1 MKTLRLLQGSLV
13 FLPLALNA
21 VQGEGPGTFFNP
33 TDGNAV
39 SSVRCRTNAAAR
51 VTVAFLGGSITEM
64 NGYRPLVMRMLRDRH
79 PFVDFVEIAA
89 GLSSTC
95 SDTGALRM
103 DRDVLAHDTP
113 DLLIVDVAV
122 NDDQDGHFD
131 LRRCVR
137 GLEGIVR
144 RMLMANPKCRVVIAQ
159 MVNRHQYELLQ
170 TGDVPVPYA
179 AARQVAERYGLGIA
193 DVGSALA
200 ASAKA
205 GGFSWKDYK
214 DCHPSQEGCMFGA
227 KVVMETISDVF
238 DPMSRPQAAM
248 LPDPIDEGSLCFGRE
263 LDMRSVRTEDGWRVS
278 DLDWNSVPGSKRRYF
293 TQGEVLWC
301 DRTNAMAAVWFS
313 GNALGALLT
322 AGPDAGDL
330 EVSVD
335 NGDFRR
341 IRLRADYGQ
350 LHYPYMLMLAEDLDD
365 DAHVVRFRAVP
376 AKRESGTGSVI
387 RINRLYANV
396 RSETARWQ
404 DAIDEAARV
413 GGGRVSIPAGRHR
426 VGGLL
431 MRSNVELHLEDGAEL
446 NALTG
451 LENYHLVER
460 PYSEGIWSAV
470 VMGVG
475 VTNVAITGKGV
486 INGRG
491 GTWPEPT
498 REDFNRGC
506 QEGLRPR
513 GIFFTEAKDIRLE
526 DFTLRDSPCWG
537 IVIKACDG
545 VVAKRVKID
554 SHANWNND
562 GFDIEAKNVLVEDC
576 EADTGDDPF
585 CLKSN
590 DPNFVCANIVFR
602 RCTAR
607 GQANA
612 FKIGTA
618 THGLVRNVRY
628 EDIRCD
634 VGRRICTKLEDGTP
648 MKLLSFHYQCKI
660 TPRYPTGC
668 MLCGLAFECVDG
680 GAVEDVVVDGMEI
693 VDGVCEPIFIRSD
706 FRKVGRHSVKIKPNI
721 LNRLRNIRIS
731 NVRGKAMGPYAS
743 AIVGVDGFRIENVVL
758 KDIDITVAGAGEEA
772 SRKALETPVPYK
784 FDCYPTPDIFW
795 PHIFPAYGLYIDR
808 ADDVRLENVHF
819 RLDGGTPDM
828 RPEFV
833 EVGGL

>member
-1 MKTLRLLQGSLV
+1 MSRKMFKVSVKGFVPTALFLSLC
-13 FLPLALNA
+13 LSL
-21 VQGEGPGTFFNP
+21 
-33 TDGNAV
+33 
-39 SSVRCRTNAAAR
+39 
-51 VTVAFLGGSITEM
+51 LGGESLETAKW
-64 NGYRPLVMRMLRDRH
+64 P
-79 PFVDFVEIAA
+79 AA
-89 GLSSTC
+89 I
-95 SDTGALRM
+95 DA
-103 DRDVLAHDTP
+103 
-113 DLLIVDVAV
+113 
-122 NDDQDGHFD
+122 
-131 LRRCVR
+131 
-137 GLEGIVR
+137 
-144 RMLMANPKCRVVIAQ
+144 
-159 MVNRHQYELLQ
+159 
-170 TGDVPVPYA
+170 
-179 AARQVAERYGLGIA
+179 VAE
-193 DVGSALA
+193 
-200 ASAKA
+200 K
-205 GGFSWKDYK
+205 
-214 DCHPSQEGCMFGA
+214 
-227 KVVMETISDVF
+227 
-238 DPMSRPQAAM
+238 
-248 LPDPIDEGSLCFGRE
+248 
-263 LDMRSVRTEDGWRVS
+263 
-278 DLDWNSVPGSKRRYF
+278 
-293 TQGEVLWC
+293 
-301 DRTNAMAAVWFS
+301 
-313 GNALGALLT
+313 
-322 AGPDAGDL
+322 
-330 EVSVD
+330 
-335 NGDFRR
+335 
-341 IRLRADYGQ
+341 
-350 LHYPYMLMLAEDLDD
+350 
-365 DAHVVRFRAVP
+365 
-376 AKRESGTGSVI
+376 
-387 RINRLYANV
+387 
-396 RSETARWQ
+396 
-404 DAIDEAARV
+404 
-413 GGGRVSIPAGRHR
+413 GGGRVVVTKGVHR

-431 MRSNVELHLEDGAEL
+431 MRSNVELHLEEGAEL

-498 REDFNRGC
+498 REDFERGC

-526 DFTLRDSPCWG
+526 DFTLKDSACWG

-545 VVAKRVKID
+545 LVAKRVKID

-562 GFDIEAKNVLVEDC
+562 GFDIEAKNVLIEDC

-590 DPNFVCANIVFR
+590 DPNFVCENIVFR

-634 VGRRICTKLEDGTP
+634 VGRRIAMKLEDGTP
-648 MKLLSFHYQCKI
+648 FKTLSFHYQCKI

-680 GAVEDVVVDGMEI
+680 GAVEDIVVDGMEI

-706 FRKVGRHSVKIKPNI
+706 LRKVGRHSVKIKPNT

-758 KDIDITVAGAGEEA
+758 KDIDITVTGAGEEA

-784 FDCYPTPDIFW
+784 FDAYPTPDIFW
-795 PHIFPAYGLYIDR
+795 PHIFPAYGLYVDR
-808 ADDVRLENVHF
+808 ADNVRLENVRF
-819 RLDGGTPDM
+819 RLADGTKDL
-828 RPEFV
+828 RPEFAGIKV
-833 EVGGL
+833 R

>member
-1 MKTLRLLQGSLV
+1 MSRKMFKVSVKGFVPTALFLSLCLSLLG
-13 FLPLALNA
+13 
-21 VQGEGPGTFFNP
+21 GESRETAKWQAAI
-33 TDGNAV
+33 D
-39 SSVRCRTNAAAR
+39 AAA
-51 VTVAFLGGSITEM
+51 
-64 NGYRPLVMRMLRDRH
+64 
-79 PFVDFVEIAA
+79 
-89 GLSSTC
+89 
-95 SDTGALRM
+95 
-103 DRDVLAHDTP
+103 
-113 DLLIVDVAV
+113 
-122 NDDQDGHFD
+122 
-131 LRRCVR
+131 
-137 GLEGIVR
+137 
-144 RMLMANPKCRVVIAQ
+144 
-159 MVNRHQYELLQ
+159 
-170 TGDVPVPYA
+170 
-179 AARQVAERYGLGIA
+179 
-193 DVGSALA
+193 
-200 ASAKA
+200 
-205 GGFSWKDYK
+205 
-214 DCHPSQEGCMFGA
+214 
-227 KVVMETISDVF
+227 
-238 DPMSRPQAAM
+238 
-248 LPDPIDEGSLCFGRE
+248 
-263 LDMRSVRTEDGWRVS
+263 
-278 DLDWNSVPGSKRRYF
+278 KR
-293 TQGEVLWC
+293 
-301 DRTNAMAAVWFS
+301 
-313 GNALGALLT
+313 
-322 AGPDAGDL
+322 
-330 EVSVD
+330 
-335 NGDFRR
+335 
-341 IRLRADYGQ
+341 
-350 LHYPYMLMLAEDLDD
+350 
-365 DAHVVRFRAVP
+365 
-376 AKRESGTGSVI
+376 
-387 RINRLYANV
+387 
-396 RSETARWQ
+396 
-404 DAIDEAARV
+404 
-413 GGGRVSIPAGRHR
+413 GGGRVVVTKGVHR

-431 MRSNVELHLEDGAEL
+431 MRSNVELHLAEGAEL
-446 NALTG
+446 NAVTG

-498 REDFNRGC
+498 EEDFKRGC

-526 DFTLRDSPCWG
+526 DFTLRDSACWG

-545 VVAKRVKID
+545 LVAKRVKID

-576 EADTGDDPF
+576 EADTGDDSF

-590 DPNFVCANIVFR
+590 DPNFVCENIVFR

-618 THGLVRNVRY
+618 THGLVRNIRF

-634 VGRRICTKLEDGTP
+634 FGRRVCTKLEDGTP

-680 GAVEDVVVDGMEI
+680 GAVEDIVVDGMEI

-706 FRKVGRHSVKIKPNI
+706 LRKVGRHSVKIKPNT

-758 KDIDITVAGAGEEA
+758 KDIDIAVTGAGEEA
-772 SRKALETPVPYK
+772 SRTALETPVPYK
-784 FDCYPTPDIFW
+784 FDAYPTPDIFW
-795 PHIFPAYGLYIDR
+795 PHIFPAYGLYVDR
-808 ADDVRLENVHF
+808 ADNVRLENVRF
-819 RLDGGTPDM
+819 RLADGTKDL